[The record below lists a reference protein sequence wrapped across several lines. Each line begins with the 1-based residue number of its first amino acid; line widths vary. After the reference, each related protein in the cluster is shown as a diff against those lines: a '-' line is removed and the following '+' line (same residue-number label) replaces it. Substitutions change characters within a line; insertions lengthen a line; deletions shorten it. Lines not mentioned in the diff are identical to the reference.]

1 MNFVVCPY
9 DGANLKTA
17 GRPLGLAAPLP
28 MLCPECGR
36 RFELANGEVS
46 EPPPDT
52 MGDGTEA

>member
-1 MNFVVCPY
+1 VVCPY